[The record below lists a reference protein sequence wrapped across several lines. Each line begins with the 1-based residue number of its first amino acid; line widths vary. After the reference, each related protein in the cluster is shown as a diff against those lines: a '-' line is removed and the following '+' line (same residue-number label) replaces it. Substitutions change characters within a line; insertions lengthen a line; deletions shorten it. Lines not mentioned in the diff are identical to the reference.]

1 MAGPG
6 RDDDHDQE
14 VRFALAL
21 NGRGSLAIWM
31 GGVTPE
37 IDRLTRT
44 RPGADSGHE
53 RVLAP
58 VQARARAEVIAG
70 TSAGGING
78 GFLALGQAYA
88 YSEMSGV
95 RDLWAFRG
103 SFTAR
108 LRSAVGS
115 RCRRCWVV
123 TATSCPSCAWPFE
136 GVVHTPGSSMT
147 DPSKRPVDMV
157 LNHDPGG
164 AAPAL
169 RRRARAA
176 DLGGGAPTG
185 SPSRGTLP
193 RFAARVPLTSRTS
206 VRQPSDA
213 ETGWLYN

>member
-1 MAGPG
+1 MARPG
-6 RDDDHDQE
+6 RDDDHDEE
-14 VRFALAL
+14 VRFALVL
-21 NGRGSLAIWM
+21 NGRVSLAIWM

-53 RVLAP
+53 RVLDL
-58 VQARARAEVIAG
+58 VQARARADVIAG

-78 GFLALGQAYA
+78 GFLALGQAYE

-95 RDLWAFRG
+95 RDLWAFKG
-103 SFTAR
+103 SFTAL
-108 LRSAVGS
+108 LRSPVGS
-115 RCRRCWVV
+115 RCRRCCAV
-123 TATSCPSCAWPFE
+123 TATSCPSCARPFE
-136 GVVHTPGSSMT
+136 GVVYTPGSSMT